1 MSDEAT
7 KTVMCDLRLFA
18 IGDQW
23 GAVAELEDGS
33 EVPVWAV
40 NGNEGIPPWEGD
52 EKEYEYWY
60 NCALEEAHRQG
71 MYLEGELSGKSEND
85 LLFKE
90 FSHKGVTITRYDF
103 EAMPCP
109 MFAKELGDVVMQK
122 IVKEAYEYLIG
133 VGWEDSQVSK
143 YLGAMKKKV
152 SEFCPTEMIEAD
164 AIEADFW
171 KFIEKAAIEN
181 GMRYY
186 EDIEEK

>member
-1 MSDEAT
+1 MSKKDDE
-7 KTVMCDLRLFA
+7 
-18 IGDQW
+18 I
-23 GAVAELEDGS
+23 
-33 EVPVWAV
+33 
-40 NGNEGIPPWEGD
+40 
-52 EKEYEYWY
+52 
-60 NCALEEAHRQG
+60 
-71 MYLEGELSGKSEND
+71 
-85 LLFKE
+85 LFKE

-109 MFAKELGDVVMQK
+109 MFAKELGDDVMQK
-122 IVKEAYEYLIG
+122 ISKEAYEYLIG

-143 YLGAMKKKV
+143 YLGARKQKV
-152 SEFCPTEMIEAD
+152 SEFDATETIEMD